1 MIHYPPV
8 ALGGRDE
15 RRAFTDRRRRAGAA
29 RPDASPTTATGQ
41 TIINGPLFPA
51 GDKGEVPTR
60 TQRHRETGTGPH
72 GPRTPDYRHWS
83 VGQSAGRPASPGLRR
98 DGSKMSRQ
106 SGDSILRSGQG
117 KMKEKKG

>member
-1 MIHYPPV
+1 MPSLIGAGGL
-8 ALGGRDE
+8 ALP
-15 RRAFTDRRRRAGAA
+15 A
-29 RPDASPTTATGQ
+29 RTRVPHATGQ

-72 GPRTPDYRHWS
+72 GPRTPTTDTGRS

-98 DGSKMSRQ
+98 DGSKMSRL
-106 SGDSILRSGQG
+106 SGDSLLRSGQG